1 MKKTITYIICILFC
15 ALFLCAMPVSGE
27 EKLYD
32 NVIRLHVLANSNE
45 DFDQTLKLKV
55 RDKVLLKYGEELS
68 KIGNIEEA
76 TKSVE
81 ALLDEI
87 RATAEEVIDQEG
99 FSYSVECFF
108 DREYYPERVYE
119 NTSFPAGNYLSLRIV
134 IGEGEGK
141 NWWCVLFPPLCL
153 TTAYGD
159 TIGSDDSVPVGLTPE
174 QYKLI
179 TKTDDVKYIL
189 KFKMLEILESIFEK

>member
-1 MKKTITYIICILFC
+1 MKKTLTYIICILLC

-32 NVIRLHVLANSNE
+32 SVIRLHVLANSNE
-45 DFDQTLKLKV
+45 DCDQALKLKI
-55 RDKVLLKYGEELS
+55 RDEILKKYGEELS
-68 KIGNIEEA
+68 KTENIEEA
-76 TKSVE
+76 SEKVELLLNDIKSTSEQVIK
-81 ALLDEI
+81 DE
-87 RATAEEVIDQEG
+87 G
-99 FSYSVECFF
+99 YSYSVQCFF
-108 DREYYPERVYE
+108 DMEYYPTRVYE
-119 NTSFPAGNYLSLRIV
+119 NASFPAGNYLSLRVV
-134 IGEGEGK
+134 IGAGEGK

-159 TIGSDDSVPVGLTPE
+159 TVGQDDSVPVGLTPE

-179 TKTDDVKYIL
+179 TKTDDTKYVL

>member
-1 MKKTITYIICILFC
+1 MKKTLTYICCILFC

-45 DFDQTLKLKV
+45 EQDQALKLKI
-55 RDKVLLKYGEELS
+55 RDEILEKYGEELS
-68 KIGNIEEA
+68 ATESIEEA
-76 TKSVE
+76 SERV
-81 ALLDEI
+81 ALLLEDIKSTSEKVIEDE
-87 RATAEEVIDQEG
+87 G
-99 FSYSVECFF
+99 YSYSVECFF

-119 NTSFPAGNYLSLRIV
+119 KATFPAGNYLSLRVI

-159 TIGSDDSVPVGLTPE
+159 TVGEEDSIPVGLTPE

-179 TKTDDVKYIL
+179 TKTDDVKYVL

>member
-1 MKKTITYIICILFC
+1 
-15 ALFLCAMPVSGE
+15 MPVSGE

-32 NVIRLHVLANSNE
+32 SVIRLHVLANSNE
-45 DFDQTLKLKV
+45 DYDQELKLKV
-55 RDKVLLKYGEELS
+55 RDAILEKYAEELLATE
-68 KIGNIEEA
+68 NIKEASERVEFLLEDIEA
-76 TKSVE
+76 TSERVIE
-81 ALLDEI
+81 DE
-87 RATAEEVIDQEG
+87 G
-99 FSYSVECFF
+99 YSYSVKCFF

-119 NTSFPAGNYLSLRIV
+119 KATFPAGNYLSLRVV

-159 TIGSDDSVPVGLTPE
+159 TVGDEDSIPVGLTPE

-179 TKTDDVKYIL
+179 TKTDDVKYVL
-189 KFKMLEILESIFEK
+189 KFKMLEILESIFENR